1 MLNLPLVSFVVT
13 SYNYEKYILKT
24 LESIKNQTYQNIEII
39 VVDDYSQDNSVNLI
53 QEFIHKNPE
62 INIKLIEHKNNYGQF
77 HAFQTG
83 LKEAQGEFVSFIDSD
98 DVITK
103 DYTKAHIS
111 VHMKTSV
118 AFTSAQIIEIGE
130 NDEIH
135 TLYSISSPHKKTLSD
150 LSNTDTNLSLEKL
163 LHTDTENVEYR
174 ILSTKTAPYGG
185 WWWSPSS
192 SAMFRKTSIEII
204 LSYPTPND
212 WKICPDKFLF
222 NIANLIGGSAIIYA
236 PLVGYRRHSNN
247 AGQSNY
253 VLGNKRYN
261 NNFTTSLNIQN
272 NLKIRPLTLKFIKNK
287 KAEFYKL
294 FGKKNTVKL
303 YLTVLFSYLYIIRQV
318 LKF

>member
-24 LESIKNQTYQNIEII
+24 LESIKNQSYQNIEII
-39 VVDDYSQDNSVNLI
+39 VVDDCSQDDSVNLI

-62 INIKLIEHKNNYGQF
+62 INIKLIVHKNNSGQF
-77 HAFQTG
+77 NAFQSG
-83 LKEAQGEFVSFIDSD
+83 LKEAKGEFVSFIDSD

-103 DYTKAHIS
+103 DYAKAHIS

-135 TLYSISSPHKKTLSD
+135 TLYSVSSPHKNTENKSEII
-150 LSNTDTNLSLEKL
+150 NTDLSLEKL
-163 LHTDTENVEYR
+163 LNTNVEAIEYK
-174 ILSTKTAPYGG
+174 ILNTKTSPYGG

-192 SAMFRKTSIEII
+192 SAMFRKTAIELIQ
-204 LSYPTPND
+204 SYPTPQD

-222 NIANLIGGSAIIYA
+222 NFANLIGGSAIIYT
-236 PLVGYRRHSNN
+236 PLVGYRRHKNN

-261 NNFTTSLNIQN
+261 NDFTTNLNIQN

-287 KAEFYKL
+287 KEEFYKL
-294 FGKKNTVKL
+294 FGKKNTAKL
-303 YLTVLFSYLYIIRQV
+303 YLTVLFSYLYVFKQL